1 MKHRFTAA
9 LERFSRAM
17 LAPLTYLSAAGLLL
31 ATGALLTSTALSG
44 ALPLLQW
51 GPVRLMG
58 RILYKCLSAVISNL
72 SVLFLSLIHI

>member
-31 ATGALLTSTALSG
+31 AAGALLTSTALSG

-51 GPVRLMG
+51 GRCG
-58 RILYKCLSAVISNL
+58 
-72 SVLFLSLIHI
+72 

>member
-31 ATGALLTSTALSG
+31 AAGALL
-44 ALPLLQW
+44 
-51 GPVRLMG
+51 
-58 RILYKCLSAVISNL
+58 
-72 SVLFLSLIHI
+72 LSLIHISEPTRPY